1 MRGLDMDLANTRTM
15 TNLGS
20 GVVRARPPRPRPS
33 LTEGQ
38 TLAGRYEIQS
48 LIGEG
53 GMGKV
58 YSATHRQLGR
68 EVVVKILDQ
77 DIETDDVAAV
87 RFEREARGLSQL
99 DHANIVTL
107 YDFGHQDGV
116 TYIVME
122 RVPGETLEEFLVNS
136 GPLSAADFTTIAA
149 QILDALGEVHSHNLI
164 HRDIKPSNIMLC
176 RRGDQELFVKLIDFG
191 LTRLLGTSEDI
202 TKQNLLG
209 SVFFLSPEQIKGNP
223 IDQRTD
229 IYSIGVL
236 FYYMLTGEFPHTGA
250 DDFSILS
257 SHLYEAPQPLS
268 VALPFDTKVS
278 RGLQQLV
285 HACLAKTPDE
295 RPRDANSVLR
305 LMHRCIT
312 TPEEP
317 TPTREMPPP
326 PVSGPTVMQ
335 SPTPFLGVVPMPG
348 PPLQKAGPPLL
359 PRPNHMALAQ
369 SATPLLQAPIGP
381 TTERVRTRGESSR
394 AEMWAAFQIVL
405 LVLVLSVLGVMFLSG
420 PSRGKAPAQVAHL
433 TSVIQ
438 EAEQL
443 ATAEKY
449 GEAQFL
455 LDSIQSQVG
464 TDPLLLVRVARVRET
479 ITGGSLAVKAA
490 QREASGDIPGALA
503 LYRRVLV
510 RNPDHAASVAAVAR
524 LNHPKETA
532 ALAPQSPRDTVDV
545 RSPEPTVSAPGPRA
559 RQTWPTPGRRC
570 TVRAGDSTKVA
581 AAPPRTRIQPW
592 PVAPP
597 PAAGGEEAA
606 SARSL
611 LAELFQDGDEQLAA
625 HGDHNPL

>member
-1 MRGLDMDLANTRTM
+1 MRAIDMDLANTRTM

-20 GVVRARPPRPRPS
+20 GVIQSKPRKRPV
-33 LTEGQ
+33 LTQGQ
-38 TLAGRYEIQS
+38 TLAGRYEIQH

-58 YSATHRQLGR
+58 YSATHTQLGR

-122 RVPGETLEEFLVNS
+122 RVQGQTLEEFLESS
-136 GPLSAADFTTIAA
+136 GPLSADEFTTIAA
-149 QILDALGEVHSHNLI
+149 QILDALGEVHTHNLI
-164 HRDIKPSNIMLC
+164 HRDIKPSNVMLC

-209 SVFFLSPEQIKGNP
+209 SVYFLSPEQIKGNP

-268 VALPFDTKVS
+268 VALPFDTSVS

-285 HACLAKTPDE
+285 HACLAKSPDD
-295 RPRDANSVLR
+295 RPRDANAVLR
-305 LMHRCIT
+305 LLNRQINT
-312 TPEEP
+312 VEKP

-326 PVSGPTVMQ
+326 PPPPSGPTVMQ
-335 SPTPFLGVVPMPG
+335 SPMPFAPRGQ
-348 PPLQKAGPPLL
+348 PLQRPHAMQRLPQPQLPAIPP
-359 PRPNHMALAQ
+359 MQLAQ
-369 SATPLLQAPIGP
+369 SATARMHAPIGP
-381 TTERVRTRGESSR
+381 STERVPVRRESRTEV
-394 AEMWAAFQIVL
+394 WAAFQVVL
-405 LVLVLSVLGVMFLSG
+405 LVLVLSVLGVMFLGGS
-420 PSRGKAPAQVAHL
+420 SRSDQGAAPAHL
-433 TSVIQ
+433 SSVIGQ
-438 EAEQL
+438 AEQL
-443 ATAEKY
+443 AASEKF

-455 LDSIQSQVG
+455 LDSIQAQVG
-464 TDPLLLVRVARVRET
+464 TDPTFLVRVARVRET
-479 ITGGSLAVKAA
+479 ITGGSLAAKAA
-490 QREASGDIPGALA
+490 QREAEGDVAGAMA

-510 RNPDHAASVAAVAR
+510 RNPDHPASLAAVAR
-524 LNHPKETA
+524 IKLETDA
-532 ALAPQSPRDTVDV
+532 RPNTRPAPLTVD
-545 RSPEPTVSAPGPRA
+545 PRA
-559 RQTWPTPGRRC
+559 AS
-570 TVRAGDSTKVA
+570 RA
-581 AAPPRTRIQPW
+581 
-592 PVAPP
+592 
-597 PAAGGEEAA
+597 PAAEPNEQD
-606 SARSL
+606 
-611 LAELFQDGDEQLAA
+611 LAHAWKKV
-625 HGDHNPL
+625 NRRRWRR

>member
-1 MRGLDMDLANTRTM
+1 MRPIDMDLASTRTM
-15 TNLGS
+15 TSLGS
-20 GVVRARPPRPRPS
+20 GVLSARGRKPRPT
-33 LTEGQ
+33 LEKGQ
-38 TLAGRYEIQS
+38 TLAGRYEIDH

-122 RVPGETLEEFLVNS
+122 RVQGETLEEFLERS
-136 GPLSAADFTTIAA
+136 GPLGAREFTTIAT

-164 HRDIKPSNIMLC
+164 HRDIKPSNVMLC
-176 RRGDQELFVKLIDFG
+176 RRGEEELFVKLIDFG
-191 LTRLLGTSEDI
+191 LTRLLGSSEDI

-209 SVFFLSPEQIKGNP
+209 SVYFLSPEQIKGNP

-229 IYSIGVL
+229 VYSVGVL
-236 FYYMLTGEFPHTGA
+236 FYYMLTGEFPHTGP

-268 VALPFDTKVS
+268 VALPFDTDVP

-285 HACLAKTPDE
+285 HSCLAKGPDE

-305 LMHRCIT
+305 LLRRCVD
-312 TPEEP
+312 TPEER

-326 PVSGPTVMQ
+326 PVSGPTVMP
-335 SPTPFLGVVPMPG
+335 SPPYDPRAYNGLPMLPA
-348 PPLQKAGPPLL
+348 PMELQRAQPSHL
-359 PRPNHMALAQ
+359 ALAQ
-369 SATPLLQAPIGP
+369 SATPLLSVGVAP
-381 TTERVRTRGESSR
+381 TTERVHTRGEPSR
-394 AEMWAAFQIVL
+394 GEMWAAFQIVL
-405 LVLVLSVLGVMFLSG
+405 LVLVLSVLGVMFLG
-420 PSRGKAPAQVAHL
+420 GSRGQPSPRENAQVL
-433 TSVIQ
+433 SIIQ

-443 ATAEKY
+443 ATADKF

-455 LDSIQSQVG
+455 LDSVQGEVG
-464 TDPLLLVRVARVRET
+464 TNPQLLVRVARVRET
-479 ITGGSLAVKAA
+479 ITGGSLAAKAA
-490 QREASGDIPGALA
+490 QREALGDESGALA

-510 RNPDHAASVAAVAR
+510 RNPDHPASLAAVDR
-524 LNHPKETA
+524 LTA
-532 ALAPQSPRDTVDV
+532 
-545 RSPEPTVSAPGPRA
+545 
-559 RQTWPTPGRRC
+559 GRRP
-570 TVRAGDSTKVA
+570 VDPRRANQPDGSPSH
-581 AAPPRTRIQPW
+581 AAPAFEPD
-592 PVAPP
+592 
-597 PAAGGEEAA
+597 EA
-606 SARSL
+606 
-611 LAELFQDGDEQLAA
+611 QLADA
-625 HGDHNPL
+625 WRKVHRRRFRR